1 MSFYDLDAE
10 GLELNSGE
18 LLGPGT
24 HKVTIAKAEYDDS
37 TKMLKFRLKNEK
49 GVAFANMRFD
59 PEKPK
64 QRDFNRKRML
74 MIATALDHPTPNKF
88 ASQGVEWYEGRE
100 LVVTLKANE
109 YSQYP
114 ELANVAAV
122 QKEIKSSAEQFDDDI
137 PF

>member
-18 LLGPGT
+18 LLGPGL
-24 HKVTIAKAEYDDS
+24 HKVTISNAEYDTGTS
-37 TKMLKFRLKNEK
+37 MLKFRMKNDK
-49 GVAFANMRFD
+49 GIAFANMRFD

-74 MIATALDHPTPNKF
+74 MIATALDHPTPTKF
-88 ASQGVEWYEGRE
+88 ASKGVEWYVGKD
-100 LVVTLKANE
+100 LLITLKTSE

-114 ELANVAAV
+114 ELVNVAPV
-122 QKEIKSSAEQFDDDI
+122 QTEVKSSAEQFDDDI